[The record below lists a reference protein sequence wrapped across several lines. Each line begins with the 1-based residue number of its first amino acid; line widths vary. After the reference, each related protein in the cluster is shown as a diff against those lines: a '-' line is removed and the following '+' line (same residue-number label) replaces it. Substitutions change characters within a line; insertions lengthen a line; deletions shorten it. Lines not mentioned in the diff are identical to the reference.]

1 MSNRIVR
8 GGLAAGLVLVGI
20 GILFLIENLY
30 APFSAWRLLA
40 RAWPL
45 IPVGIGI
52 RRLWLH
58 FTWRAEPDAPPAEG
72 PAAPAPA
79 TRVRAAHPPSLL
91 GALLWTGLGL
101 LFLWHNLGGGPD
113 VWRLAA
119 RWWPL
124 LLILL
129 GIGKIVDYRRRRR
142 GVAVGA
148 GEIIGILA
156 LVLLGSAVTRLERSP
171 VREIVHNARFQVG
184 SIPVQ
189 PGEWFGTS
197 HTYTEEASYP
207 QERVRPVRIEN
218 AYGSVSVLPG
228 PDGEVSVRLGKVIY
242 APEEEAAALAAEI
255 RLEGAP
261 EGDRFVIRTNR
272 GRLADPGARF
282 HTNLEVRV
290 PRTVRVEVQNAFGEI
305 RAADLHGGLDL
316 ATTHRRIEV
325 ADSTGPFTLSARYGD
340 TRLTN
345 LSGDVRLDS
354 RGKVFAENIRGNMT
368 VKVEYSPVEIVRIGG
383 ALTLSGVDGRIRV
396 EEVAGHAVIETRGA
410 TVTARGCRG
419 GLRLTAGHAKA
430 SLADIDAGLA
440 VDSRYGTLALK
451 EIRGGVR
458 IDSRSDRVDAEGIEG
473 DFRMK
478 GESSA
483 LRLVGIRGK
492 ADVETSLGELFVGDL
507 EGAASLVNRR
517 GGIRVSARDPLAALD
532 IRNSGGNIDLTLPA
546 DARFTLAAQARNG
559 NIAAGYPG
567 LPAAVRE
574 GTATRLEARVGGGG
588 AAIALATEN
597 GDIVI
602 GGPARG
608 NAPRTRGKVML

>member
-1 MSNRIVR
+1 M
-8 GGLAAGLVLVGI
+8 
-20 GILFLIENLY
+20 
-30 APFSAWRLLA
+30 
-40 RAWPL
+40 
-45 IPVGIGI
+45 
-52 RRLWLH
+52 
-58 FTWRAEPDAPPAEG
+58 
-72 PAAPAPA
+72 
-79 TRVRAAHPPSLL
+79 RAARPPSLL

-113 VWRLAA
+113 VWRLAS

-129 GIGKIVDYRRRRR
+129 GIGKIVDYRRHRR

-148 GEIIGILA
+148 GELAGILA
-156 LVLLGSAVTRLERSP
+156 LVLLGSAVTRIERSP
-171 VREIVHNARFQVG
+171 IREIVRDARFQIG
-184 SIPVQ
+184 AAPVQ

-197 HTYTEEASYP
+197 HAFTEETSYP

-242 APEEEAAALAAEI
+242 APEGEAAPLAAAI

-272 GRLADPGARF
+272 ERLADPKARF

-290 PRTVRVEVQNAFGEI
+290 PRTTRVEVQNAFGEI
-305 RAADLHGGLDL
+305 RVADLHGGLDL

-345 LSGDVRLDS
+345 LAGDVRLDS
-354 RGKVFAENIRGNMT
+354 RGKVYAENIRGNMT
-368 VKVEYSPVEIVRIGG
+368 VKVEYSPVDLVRIEG

-396 EEVAGHAVIETRGA
+396 EDVSGPAVIETRGA
-410 TVTARGCRG
+410 PVTARGCKG
-419 GLRLTAGHAKA
+419 GLRLTASHAKV
-430 SLADIDAGLA
+430 SLADIGAGLA
-440 VDSRYGTLALK
+440 VDSRYGTLALR

-458 IDSRSDRVDAEGIEG
+458 LDSRSDRVDAEGIEG
-473 DFRMK
+473 DFRMR
-478 GESSA
+478 GESSS

-492 ADVETSLGELFVGDL
+492 ADVETSLRELFVGDL

-517 GGIRVSARDPLAALD
+517 GGIRVSARGPLAPLD
-532 IRNSGGNIDLTLPA
+532 IRNSGGNIELTLPA

-559 NIAAGYPG
+559 NISAGYPG
-567 LPAAVRE
+567 LPAAGRE
-574 GTATRLEARVGGGG
+574 GGATRLEARVGGGG

-602 GGPARG
+602 GGTAG
-608 NAPRTRGKVML
+608 GKAPRTRGGDML